1 MDYYLAVKK
10 QGQYLR
16 LQQRVLL
23 SGNTREESYTEQV
36 LFILKHQPNITSH
49 TCSET
54 HGHTKILHTHT
65 HTHTHTRII
74 YSLCRVGQ
82 CLPQLDVCLI
92 TPLSCKILEF
102 LPAR

>member
-54 HGHTKILHTHT
+54 HGHTQMLHTHT
-65 HTHTHTRII
+65 HTHGLFTHSAGWGSA
-74 YSLCRVGQ
+74 YHN
-82 CLPQLDVCLI
+82 
-92 TPLSCKILEF
+92 
-102 LPAR
+102 